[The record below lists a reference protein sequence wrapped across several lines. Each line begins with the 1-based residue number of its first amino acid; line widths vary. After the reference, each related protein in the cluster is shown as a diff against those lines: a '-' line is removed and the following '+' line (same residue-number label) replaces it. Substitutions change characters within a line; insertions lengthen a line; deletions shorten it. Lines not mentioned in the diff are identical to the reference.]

1 MSAQQIT
8 TTQENTVGFMT
19 TGNFELSQRVAKMLS
34 MSTIVPK
41 EYQNNVANCAVALNM
56 AARIKSDPLM
66 TMQNL
71 IIIHG
76 RPTWSSQFLI
86 ATFNTC
92 GRFSSLRYEFF
103 GDKTKDDYGCRATA
117 IELSTGEK
125 LVGTDVTIAIA
136 KSEGWFQK
144 NGSKWKTMPQQ
155 MLMYRAAAWFIRAI
169 APEISMGLHTQEEV
183 VDAVLVEEVKKTRSR
198 SVDDLIN
205 AANNEPVIEEA
216 QFVDVPLEQP
226 ALQEEVTPEV
236 TPVDP
241 YAPWI
246 EKINQC
252 QTISDIAW
260 ILKEIPPQ
268 IKADLKEHIGI
279 IQDEIKAAQ
288 NAMQVQEEMA

>member
-1 MSAQQIT
+1 MNTQQVT

-103 GDKTKDDYGCRATA
+103 GDKDKDSYGCRATA
-117 IELSTGEK
+117 IELSSGEK

-136 KSEGWFQK
+136 KSEGWYQK

-155 MLMYRAAAWFIRAI
+155 MLMYRSAAWFIRAI
-169 APEISMGLHTQEEV
+169 APEISMGLHTQEEI
-183 VDAVLVEEVKKTRSR
+183 VDTVLVEDVKKTRSR

-205 AANNEPVIEEA
+205 AANNEQVNEQPIIEEA
-216 QFVDVPLEQP
+216 QFVEVPEEP
-226 ALQEEVTPEV
+226 APQEETA
-236 TPVDP
+236 PVDP
-241 YAPWI
+241 YALWI

-252 QTISDIAW
+252 QTISDISW
-260 ILKEIPPQ
+260 LLKEIPSAL
-268 IKADLKEHIGI
+268 KNDLKEFLSNR
-279 IQDEIKAAQ
+279 QDEINAQKHAEELAA
-288 NAMQVQEEMA
+288 

>member
-103 GDKTKDDYGCRATA
+103 GDKEKDSYGCRATA

-136 KSEGWFQK
+136 KSEGWYQK

-155 MLMYRAAAWFIRAI
+155 MLMYRSAAWFIRAI
-169 APEISMGLHTQEEV
+169 APEISMGLHTQEEI

-205 AANNEPVIEEA
+205 AANSEQVNEQPIIEEA
-216 QFVDVPLEQP
+216 QFVEVPQEQP
-226 ALQEEVTPEV
+226 APQEET

-268 IKADLKEHIGI
+268 IKADLKEHIGNR
-279 IQDEIKAAQ
+279 QDEINAKKHEEELAA
-288 NAMQVQEEMA
+288 

>member
-1 MSAQQIT
+1 MNTQQIT

-71 IIIHG
+71 IIIHE

-103 GDKTKDDYGCRATA
+103 GDKEKDTYGCRATA

-136 KSEGWFQK
+136 KAEGWYQK

-155 MLMYRAAAWFIRAI
+155 MLMYRSAAWFIRAI
-169 APEISMGLHTQEEV
+169 APEISMGLHTLEEII
-183 VDAVLVEEVKKTRSR
+183 DTVLVEEVKKTRSR

-205 AANNEPVIEEA
+205 AANSEQVNEQPIIEEA
-216 QFVDVPLEQP
+216 QFVEVP
-226 ALQEEVTPEV
+226 QEET
-236 TPVDP
+236 TPVNP
-241 YAPWI
+241 YAHWI
-246 EKINQC
+246 KKINNC
-252 QTISDIAW
+252 KTISDIAFL
-260 ILKEIPPQ
+260 LKEIPQ
-268 IKADLKEHIGI
+268 GLKGELKEYLSNR
-279 IQDEIKAAQ
+279 QNEI
-288 NAMQVQEEMA
+288 NAKKLEFA

>member
-1 MSAQQIT
+1 MSAQQLT
-8 TTQENTVGFMT
+8 ATQENTVGFMT
-19 TGNFELSQRVAKMLS
+19 AGNFELSQRVAKMLS

-92 GRFSSLRYEFF
+92 GRFSSLRYELF
-103 GDKTKDDYGCRATA
+103 GDKDKDSYGCRATA

-136 KSEGWFQK
+136 KSEGWYQK

-155 MLMYRAAAWFIRAI
+155 MLRYRSAAWFIRAI
-169 APEISMGLHTQEEV
+169 APEISMGLHTQEEI

-205 AANNEPVIEEA
+205 AANNEQANVQVNVPIIEEA
-216 QFVDVPLEQP
+216 QFV
-226 ALQEEVTPEV
+226 EVR
-236 TPVDP
+236 
-241 YAPWI
+241 
-246 EKINQC
+246 
-252 QTISDIAW
+252 
-260 ILKEIPPQ
+260 
-268 IKADLKEHIGI
+268 
-279 IQDEIKAAQ
+279 
-288 NAMQVQEEMA
+288 